1 MKKKL
6 LENDSFYLALFVCV
20 CMVAIGGVW
29 FTKNN
34 VDELAS
40 NNEFTNDASKN
51 NENDELHL
59 IQKDNDDAIPTST
72 DSNQNLEQAKEKQ
85 KSESKLSYLGT
96 EVVREYSEKEPSY
109 SKTLNLWEIHKGIDV
124 SANKGQEIKSLLDGT
139 VVDVY
144 KDDEYGMSVKIKSD
158 NDTIVVYSN
167 LDSKT
172 KVEKN
177 QQVKQGDVIGI
188 VGETS
193 EVEISDGTHVHVH
206 AYKGEESINPMDLIK

>member
-72 DSNQNLEQAKEKQ
+72 DSNQNLEKAKENQ
-85 KSESKLSYLGT
+85 KSKSKLSYLGT

-144 KDDEYGMSVKIKSD
+144 KDDEYGMSVKIKSE

-193 EVEISDGTHVHVH
+193 EVEISDGTHIHVH

>member
-72 DSNQNLEQAKEKQ
+72 DSNQNLEKAKENQ
-85 KSESKLSYLGT
+85 KSKSKLSYLGT

-144 KDDEYGMSVKIKSD
+144 KDDKYGMSVKIKSE

-167 LDSKT
+167 LDSET
-172 KVEKN
+172 KVKKN

-193 EVEISDGTHVHVH
+193 EVEISDGTHIHVH

>member
-40 NNEFTNDASKN
+40 NNGFTNDANKN
-51 NENDELHL
+51 NESDELHL
-59 IQKDNDDAIPTST
+59 IQNDSNDAIPTAT
-72 DSNQNLEQAKEKQ
+72 DSNENLEKAKEKQ

-96 EVVREYSEKEPSY
+96 EVIREHSEKEPSY
-109 SKTLNLWEIHKGIDV
+109 STTLDVWEIHKGIDV
-124 SANKGQEIKSLLDGT
+124 SANEGQEIKSLLDGT

-144 KDDEYGMSVKIKSD
+144 KDDKYGMSVKIKSD
-158 NDTIVVYSN
+158 DDTIVVYSN
-167 LDSKT
+167 LDSQV

-177 QQVKQGDVIGI
+177 QQVSEGDTIGI
-188 VGETS
+188 VGETA
-193 EVEISDGTHVHVH
+193 EVEIADGTHVHVE
-206 AYKGEESINPMDLIK
+206 AYSGDKSIDPMSLIK

>member
-59 IQKDNDDAIPTST
+59 IQKDSDDAIPTST
-72 DSNQNLEQAKEKQ
+72 ESNQNLEKARDLFEKCPP
-85 KSESKLSYLGT
+85 K
-96 EVVREYSEKEPSY
+96 
-109 SKTLNLWEIHKGIDV
+109 
-124 SANKGQEIKSLLDGT
+124 
-139 VVDVY
+139 
-144 KDDEYGMSVKIKSD
+144 
-158 NDTIVVYSN
+158 
-167 LDSKT
+167 
-172 KVEKN
+172 
-177 QQVKQGDVIGI
+177 
-188 VGETS
+188 
-193 EVEISDGTHVHVH
+193 
-206 AYKGEESINPMDLIK
+206 ESIDKLLKIDRILFTRKK

>member
-6 LENDSFYLALFVCV
+6 LENDSFYLALFVCI

-40 NNEFTNDASKN
+40 SNEFTNDASK
-51 NENDELHL
+51 NDELHL

-72 DSNQNLEQAKEKQ
+72 DSSQNLEQAKEKQ

-96 EVVREYSEKEPSY
+96 EVVREYSETEPSY

-124 SANKGQEIKSLLDGT
+124 SASKGQEIKSLLDGT

-144 KDDEYGMSVKIKSD
+144 KDDEYGMSVKIKSE

-167 LDSKT
+167 LDSKA
-172 KVEKN
+172 KVDKN

-193 EVEISDGTHVHVH
+193 EVEMSDGTHVHVH
-206 AYKGEESINPMDLIK
+206 AYQGEESINPMDLIK

>member
-51 NENDELHL
+51 NEDDELHL

-72 DSNQNLEQAKEKQ
+72 DSNQNLEKAKENQ

-124 SANKGQEIKSLLDGT
+124 SANKGQEIKSLLAGT

-144 KDDEYGMSVKIKSD
+144 KDDEYGMSIKIKSE

-193 EVEISDGTHVHVH
+193 EVEISDGTHVHVQ
-206 AYKGEESINPMDLIK
+206 AYRGEESINPMDLIK

>member
-20 CMVAIGGVW
+20 CLVAIGGVW

-34 VDELAS
+34 VDNLAS
-40 NNEFTNDASKN
+40 NNGFTNDASKN

-85 KSESKLSYLGT
+85 KTESKLSYLGT

-139 VVDVY
+139 VVDIY
-144 KDDEYGMSVKIKSD
+144 KDDEYGMSVKIKSE
-158 NDTIVVYSN
+158 NDTVVVYSN

-172 KVEKN
+172 KVKKD

-188 VGETS
+188 VGQTS
-193 EVEISDGTHVHVH
+193 EVEISDGTHVHVQ
-206 AYKGEESINPMDLIK
+206 AYKGEESINPMDLMK

>member
-51 NENDELHL
+51 NEDDELHL

-72 DSNQNLEQAKEKQ
+72 DSNQNLEKAKENQ

-124 SANKGQEIKSLLDGT
+124 SSNKGQEIKSLLAGT

-144 KDDEYGMSVKIKSD
+144 KDDEYGMSIKIKSE

-177 QQVKQGDVIGI
+177 QQLKQGDIIGI

-193 EVEISDGTHVHVH
+193 EVEISDGAHVHVH
-206 AYKGEESINPMDLIK
+206 AYRGEESINPMELIK